1 MEILKP
7 MAIAEGIENK
17 DSKFDHVFSGV
28 VRKNGRASEFLL
40 ISKYGLMEPGII
52 KQLPFGISLFQKG
65 KLPLS
70 TYKMEDSKDLDAIFK
85 LGENSGEKEK
95 GIKGE
100 NKAEGKDSQG
110 ESKDTKKETSTIE
123 KVPQKNEKTDEEAKK

>member
-1 MEILKP
+1 METLKP

-17 DSKFDHVFSGV
+17 DSKFDHVFSAV

-40 ISKYGLMEPGII
+40 ISKYGLMEPEII

-65 KLPLS
+65 KLHLS
-70 TYKMEDSKDLDAIFK
+70 SYKMEDTKELDAIFK

-95 GIKGE
+95 EIKE
-100 NKAEGKDSQG
+100 ETKAEGKDSQG
-110 ESKDTKKETSTIE
+110 ESKDAKEEPSTIE
-123 KVPQKNEKTDEEAKK
+123 KAPQKNEKTDEGAKK